1 MASLF
6 VISLGA
12 QTRTLSDFSKID
24 LSGSITATLVQSNE
38 SKIDIKMIKGS
49 EESLITEVSGGKLTV
64 KFKKGFMNWNN
75 NKKAEVTIY
84 YAKLNEIDASA
95 GSAVKSDDVITG
107 NALTFDVSSGA
118 NMQLSVEGDMV
129 NIDASSGAAIN
140 IKGSSEKAVIDAS
153 SGASVNAKYL
163 EVDHTSADVWSGASI
178 TCVANKSIEA
188 EASSGGSIKYIGE
201 PTKQNIDVGKYSGGS
216 VTQM

>member
-129 NIDASSGAAIN
+129 NIDASSGA
-140 IKGSSEKAVIDAS
+140 
-153 SGASVNAKYL
+153 
-163 EVDHTSADVWSGASI
+163 SI